1 MKDIFGKEKIAY
13 KNIEIPEELEFI
25 VIKSI
30 KEGKKNNNYNIKIVS
45 KILVASFIIFLVL
58 LNVFPKLSASAQ
70 NIPIIGK
77 IAYFFTIDKGFSN
90 AVEEGL
96 TQDIGYENE
105 INGINLKVSN
115 LVGDYKTMWIEYE
128 VEEGYNVEV
137 DLMDIKEENKINAFI
152 SQSTEAF
159 GENGNYIRTNFQKFE
174 KEFLMIFN
182 IYNKDNSEKLA
193 AFKVPIKLDDKFGE
207 SNNLVNS
214 NIIKTEI
221 GDIEIKGIN
230 SSKTRTSLSFTLNS
244 DEYNFVKFEN
254 PVLVDSK
261 GNEYKMSSQYL
272 NFDNSG
278 NNNVEFEGEI
288 KDNNIVFKCDS
299 IFYNKKLGKKIIVDL
314 NNKLVQDNEYNT
326 SLESYENNILKLK
339 TSNVEEIEFKIEED
353 KYKFKEKETHSY
365 EEGNKLIPIEV
376 ITSLE
381 ILQEGDG
388 IIELDI
394 DSITKDKVDGFEVKI
409 NWYKK
414 RV

>member
-30 KEGKKNNNYNIKIVS
+30 KEGKKRNNYNVRIVS
-45 KILVASFIIFLVL
+45 KILVASLVAFFIL

-105 INGINLKVSN
+105 INGITLKVSN
-115 LVGDYKTMWIEYE
+115 LVGDYKAMWVEYE

-137 DLMDIKEENKINAFI
+137 KLMDMKEEEEIKASNG
-152 SQSTEAF
+152 QSTEAY
-159 GENGNYIRTNFQKFE
+159 GEEGNYIEIKFE
-174 KEFLMIFN
+174 KFQKEFLMVFN

-193 AFKVPIKLDDKFGE
+193 VFKVPINLDDKFGE
-207 SNNLVNS
+207 NKSLEGK
-214 NIIKTEI
+214 NIIKTDI
-221 GDIEIKGIN
+221 GDIEVKGIN
-230 SSKTRTSLSFTLNS
+230 TSKTRTSLSFVLNS
-244 DEYNFVKFEN
+244 AKYNFVDFEN
-254 PVLVDSK
+254 PVLIDSN
-261 GNEYKMSSQYL
+261 GNEYKISSLYSI
-272 NFDNSG
+272 FDNDG
-278 NNNVEFEGEI
+278 NNNIEFEGEI
-288 KDNNIVFKCDS
+288 KGNNIKFKADH
-299 IFYNKKLGKKIIVDL
+299 IFYDEKYDKKIVVDL
-314 NNKLVQDNEYNT
+314 SKKIVEDNKYNISFDGYEDKILTLKAENVQDVQY
-326 SLESYENNILKLK
+326 
-339 TSNVEEIEFKIEED
+339 KIEED

-381 ILQEGDG
+381 ILQEDDG
-388 IIELDI
+388 IIEINI

-409 NWYKK
+409 N
-414 RV
+414 